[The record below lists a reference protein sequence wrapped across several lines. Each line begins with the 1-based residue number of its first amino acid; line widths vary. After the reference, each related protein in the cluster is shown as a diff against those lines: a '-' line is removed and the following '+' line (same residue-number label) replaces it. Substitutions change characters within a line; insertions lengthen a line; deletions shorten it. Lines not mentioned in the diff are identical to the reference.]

1 MTTVVV
7 LDDNSI
13 YQRFGLVATLQT
25 WQLAGNPRTEK
36 RGVPM
41 HVQHFVSEDSFDAD
55 YQFGHP
61 KTYLAPI
68 ELARATIL
76 RSRLGDTP
84 AERAAEHIE
93 FGQDEH
99 ASHRER
105 RKGGDCSA

>member
-1 MTTVVV
+1 
-7 LDDNSI
+7 
-13 YQRFGLVATLQT
+13 
-25 WQLAGNPRTEK
+25 
-36 RGVPM
+36 M
-41 HVQHFVSEDSFDAD
+41 HVQHFVSENSFDAD